1 VPKPLAVAL
10 MSMFPRNGAPDP
22 ADDEN
27 YELALD
33 EATGFYGMRRK
44 VDAPP
49 LVLPPAPAVMDIH
62 EQILAEQ
69 ADRVAFCAA
78 VAPMIPMAVP
88 IFSAVTSMK
97 FASQQFFNQPCSR
110 CR

>member
-1 VPKPLAVAL
+1 VAAGAEAARRGSDEHVPSEWRAR
-10 MSMFPRNGAPDP
+10 S

-78 VAPMIPMAVP
+78 VAH
-88 IFSAVTSMK
+88 
-97 FASQQFFNQPCSR
+97 FNKS
-110 CR
+110 